1 MNDCLKKI
9 GLNVG
14 KARRMVYDRYES
26 RSAWRRERNLECMSA
41 FGRRGEIDSK

>member
-14 KARRMVYDRYES
+14 KARRMVYDRYE
-26 RSAWRRERNLECMSA
+26 
-41 FGRRGEIDSK
+41 RRGFVRGNAWLETVGEGLL